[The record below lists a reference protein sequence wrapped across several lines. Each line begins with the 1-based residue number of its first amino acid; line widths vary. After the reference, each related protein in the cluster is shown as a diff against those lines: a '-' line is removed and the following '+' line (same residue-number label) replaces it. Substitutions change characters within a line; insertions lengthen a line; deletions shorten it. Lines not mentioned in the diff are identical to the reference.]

1 MFYTA
6 KHQATV
12 YLKRLWIV
20 LANPLLKTLVVFVA
34 VTVSGTGYA
43 NARKRVRHRLTQNY
57 PRIDTF
63 MVDARLCVIIVRPYL
78 DNCLVTTEAY
88 QMSQKI
94 YPD

>member
-1 MFYTA
+1 M
-6 KHQATV
+6 V
-12 YLKRLWIV
+12 YLKRLRIV

-57 PRIDTF
+57 PRIDTS
-63 MVDARLCVIIVRPYL
+63 VDARLWVIIVRSYL

-94 YPD
+94 YPDLALLLF

>member
-6 KHQATV
+6 KHQATA
-12 YLKRLWIV
+12 YLKQLRIV

-43 NARKRVRHRLTQNY
+43 NARRRVRHRLTQNY
-57 PRIDTF
+57 PEIDTF
-63 MVDARLCVIIVRPYL
+63 VVDARLWVIIVRPYL
-78 DNCLVTTEAY
+78 DNCLVTTEVY